1 MTLFETIVRRFD
13 GDEAVARRYCK
24 DQAQHYKKLAQQ
36 GKYPNLIQLAKGY
49 KRAARSANR
58 VPEVRDEKRRAS

>member
-1 MTLFETIVRRFD
+1 MTLFETILRRFD

-24 DQAQHYKKLAQQ
+24 DQAQHYKKLSR
-36 GKYPNLIQLAKGY
+36 KYPNLIQLAKGY
-49 KRAARSANR
+49 KRAARSTNR